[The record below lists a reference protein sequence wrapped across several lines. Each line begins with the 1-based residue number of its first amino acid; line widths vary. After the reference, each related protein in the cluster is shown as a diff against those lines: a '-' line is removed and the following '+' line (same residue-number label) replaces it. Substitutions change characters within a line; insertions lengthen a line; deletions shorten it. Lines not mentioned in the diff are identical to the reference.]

1 MESKIW
7 QRLYTHRLLSGM
19 NYNNLLSLDLS
30 DLLMLRGGKLATEIG
45 GWGDDQSYYE
55 DESVK
60 HNDTSS
66 KAIIYNI
73 GNNIAL
79 LCTTL
84 YIYPNLHHQ

>member
-1 MESKIW
+1 
-7 QRLYTHRLLSGM
+7 M

-60 HNDTSS
+60 HNNTSS
-66 KAIIYNI
+66 KAIP
-73 GNNIAL
+73 
-79 LCTTL
+79 TL
-84 YIYPNLHHQ
+84 

>member
-1 MESKIW
+1 
-7 QRLYTHRLLSGM
+7 M
-19 NYNNLLSLDLS
+19 NYNHLLSLDLS

-66 KAIIYNI
+66 KAIICDI
-73 GNNIAL
+73 RNNIAL

-84 YIYPNLHHQ
+84 YVHPNLHHQ